1 MKRHFM
7 NQAWL
12 PMMAVTFVIAG
23 IIGCSSSEETLVEA
37 TPQTIQTEL
46 YTVAATSL
54 ASEYTTS
61 GIVTSDHSVAISSR
75 LSGYIRGI
83 KVREGS
89 RVKKGDVLFR
99 IDPVD
104 AKQALAQAEADL
116 ADAAVDRN
124 RFKSLL
130 SENAIS
136 QQQFDKTELR
146 YKVAESKVAQARNQL
161 TYAEVRAPLSGV
173 IVQKHMNS
181 GDLASPGMPI
191 LVLEDP
197 SHLLVETHI
206 SEQYLSD
213 IQVGDSV
220 DLRMASIE
228 APVLATVRQ
237 VVQAADAGSY
247 QFLVK
252 LSLPSNKVVHT
263 GMFAEVVFNVGQRQ
277 GVVIPESSI
286 VHRHGMTA
294 VYLAG
299 DDNILR
305 YRLVRL
311 GQVQATNIEVVAGL
325 NSGQRIVISPDSLSK
340 IKSGLRLVE
349 GSH

>member
-1 MKRHFM
+1 MKGHFM
-7 NQAWL
+7 NRAWF
-12 PMMAVTFVIAG
+12 PMIAVTLVLGG
-23 IIGCSSSEETLVEA
+23 ITGCSDPEETLMET
-37 TPQTIQTEL
+37 TPETIKAEL
-46 YTVAATSL
+46 YTVTATDL
-54 ASEYTTS
+54 VSEYTTS
-61 GIVTSDHSVAISSR
+61 GIVTSDHRVAISSR

-83 KVREGS
+83 KVREGT

-104 AKQALAQAEADL
+104 AKQTLAQAEADL
-116 ADAAVDRN
+116 ADAASDRD

-130 SENAIS
+130 SDHAIS

-146 YKVAESKVAQARNQL
+146 YKVAKSKVAQARNQL

-173 IVQKHMNS
+173 IVQKKMNS

-213 IQVGDSV
+213 IQVGESV
-220 DLRMASIE
+220 QLHIASIE
-228 APVLATVRQ
+228 EPVIATVRQ

-252 LSLPSNKVVHT
+252 LSLPASKNIHP

-277 GVVIPESSI
+277 GLVIPESSI
-286 VHRHGMTA
+286 AHRHGMTA
-294 VYLAG
+294 VYLV
-299 DDNILR
+299 DDQNILR

-311 GQVQATNIEVVAGL
+311 GQVQSAGTEVVAGL
-325 NSGQRIVISPDSLSK
+325 SSEQRIVLNPDALPQ
-340 IKSGLRLVE
+340 IKSGLQVVKGE
-349 GSH
+349 

>member
-23 IIGCSSSEETLVEA
+23 ITGCSSSEETLVET
-37 TPQTIQTEL
+37 TPETIQAEL
-46 YTVAATSL
+46 YSVKATSL

-61 GIVTSDHSVAISSR
+61 GIVTSDHRVAISSR

-89 RVKKGDVLFR
+89 RVKKGDLLFR

-104 AKQALAQAEADL
+104 AKQALAQAQADL
-116 ADAAVDRN
+116 ADAAVDRD

-220 DLRMASIE
+220 DLRMASIDT
-228 APVLATVRQ
+228 PVLATVRQ

-252 LSLPSNKVVHT
+252 LSLPSKKAIHP

-277 GVVIPESSI
+277 GLVIPESSV

-294 VYLAG
+294 VYLAD

-311 GQVQATNIEVVAGL
+311 GQVQSTNVEVVAGL
-325 NSGQRIVISPDSLSK
+325 SSGQRIVISPGSLSQ
-340 IKSGLRLVE
+340 IKSGLRVVE
-349 GSH
+349 ESH

>member
-1 MKRHFM
+1 MKRYFM
-7 NQAWL
+7 NHAWL
-12 PMMAVTFVIAG
+12 PMMVATLVIAG
-23 IIGCSSSEETLVEA
+23 ITGCSNPEETLIET
-37 TPQTIQTEL
+37 TPETIQAEL
-46 YTVAATSL
+46 HTVATTDL
-54 ASEYTTS
+54 ASEYITS
-61 GIVTSDHSVAISSR
+61 GIVTSDHRVAISSR

-83 KVREGS
+83 KVREGT

-116 ADAAVDRN
+116 ADATSDRD

-130 SENAIS
+130 SERAIS
-136 QQQFDKTELR
+136 QQQFDKTQLR

-173 IVQKHMNS
+173 IVQKQMNS

-213 IQVGDSV
+213 VQIGSSV
-220 DLRMASIE
+220 ELHIASIE
-228 APVLATVRQ
+228 LPVIATVRQ

-252 LSLPSNKVVHT
+252 ISLPSNKAIHP

-277 GVVIPESSI
+277 GLVVPESSI
-286 VHRHGMTA
+286 VHSHGMTA
-294 VYLAG
+294 IYLA
-299 DDNILR
+299 DDNNILR

-311 GQVQATNIEVVAGL
+311 GQNKAEGVEVVVGL
-325 NSGQRIVISPDSLSK
+325 NSGQRIVRNLDSLPQ
-340 IKSGLRLVE
+340 IKSGLQVVE
-349 GSH
+349 GK